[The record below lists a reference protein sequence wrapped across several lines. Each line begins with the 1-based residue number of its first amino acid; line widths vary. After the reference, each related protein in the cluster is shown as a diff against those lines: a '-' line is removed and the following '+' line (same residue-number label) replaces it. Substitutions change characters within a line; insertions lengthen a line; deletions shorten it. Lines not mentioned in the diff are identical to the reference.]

1 MTADD
6 NKNEQQQVKQ
16 EPINQQPINQESHLA
31 ATSSSH
37 LDKIANHSDEN
48 KLPAPDLSAPNLS
61 HSISNHQQAV
71 SNRQQESLTNHAK
84 DNLASNVAN
93 TGNGGYLEL
102 LEERPVINKE
112 RLDVGKVTVT
122 KHTRSKTIEVPI
134 ELVEEY
140 ITVRTDYRDAES
152 QDLLSGNYDDK
163 DILRHVEPALDSKA
177 VVTINGKQVEIGDAP
192 IEIVLSRQVA
202 TITKDT
208 HVIQEIEIN
217 KTTHTHTDSI
227 QVALQHEE
235 LDVNEEGYLAHQQDN
250 NTVYKK

>member
-1 MTADD
+1 MINDD
-6 NKNEQQQVKQ
+6 NKVKPQQT
-16 EPINQQPINQESHLA
+16 NQQASLATDSTSHLEQ
-31 ATSSSH
+31 
-37 LDKIANHSDEN
+37 IANHSGEN
-48 KLPAPDLSAPNLS
+48 KLPAPNLSATDLSNTHQQQTVSSRSQEGSANNLS
-61 HSISNHQQAV
+61 ANLANHQ
-71 SNRQQESLTNHAK
+71 T
-84 DNLASNVAN
+84 D

-122 KHTRSKTIEVPI
+122 KHRRTKTIEVPI

-140 ITVRTDYRDAES
+140 ITVRTDYQDVES
-152 QDLLSGNYDDK
+152 QDLLSGDYDDK
-163 DILRHVEPALDSKA
+163 DILRHVEPSLDSKA

-192 IEIVLSRQVA
+192 IEIILSRQVA

-235 LDVNEEGYLAHQQDN
+235 LDVKEEGYLAHEQQSN
-250 NTVYKK
+250 AAYKK

>member
-1 MTADD
+1 MINDD
-6 NKNEQQQVKQ
+6 NKVKPQQTHPRSSLANAPN
-16 EPINQQPINQESHLA
+16 PISHLEQ
-31 ATSSSH
+31 
-37 LDKIANHSDEN
+37 IANHSGEN
-48 KLPAPDLSAPNLS
+48 KLPAPDLSATDLSNTHQQQTVSSSTQEGLENNLS
-61 HSISNHQQAV
+61 
-71 SNRQQESLTNHAK
+71 TNLV
-84 DNLASNVAN
+84 NYQ
-93 TGNGGYLEL
+93 TYPGNGGYLEL

-122 KHTRSKTIEVPI
+122 KHRRTKIIEIPI

-140 ITVRTDYRDAES
+140 ITVRTDYQDTES
-152 QDLLSGNYDDK
+152 QDLLSGDYDDK
-163 DILRHVEPALDSKA
+163 DILRHVEPSLDSKA

-235 LDVNEEGYLAHQQDN
+235 LDVKEEGYLAHEQQSNAAD
-250 NTVYKK
+250 KK

>member
-1 MTADD
+1 MINDD
-6 NKNEQQQVKQ
+6 NKVKPQQT
-16 EPINQQPINQESHLA
+16 NQQASLATDSTSHLEQIA
-31 ATSSSH
+31 SH
-37 LDKIANHSDEN
+37 SGEN
-48 KLPAPDLSAPNLS
+48 KLPAPDLSATDLSNTHQQQTVSSRSQEGLENNLS
-61 HSISNHQQAV
+61 TDLANHQ
-71 SNRQQESLTNHAK
+71 T
-84 DNLASNVAN
+84 D

-122 KHTRSKTIEVPI
+122 KHRRTKIIEVPI

-140 ITVRTDYRDAES
+140 ITVRTDYQDAES
-152 QDLLSGNYDDK
+152 QDLLSGDYDAK
-163 DILRHVEPALDSKA
+163 DILRHVEPSLDSKA

-235 LDVNEEGYLAHQQDN
+235 LDVKEEGYLAHEQQSNAAD
-250 NTVYKK
+250 KK

>member
-1 MTADD
+1 MINDD
-6 NKNEQQQVKQ
+6 KKIDPRQTHQRS
-16 EPINQQPINQESHLA
+16 PLATDPTSHLEQ
-31 ATSSSH
+31 
-37 LDKIANHSDEN
+37 IANHSGEN
-48 KLPAPDLSAPNLS
+48 KLPAPDLSATDLSNTHQQQTVSSRSQEGSANNLS
-61 HSISNHQQAV
+61 ANLANHQ
-71 SNRQQESLTNHAK
+71 T
-84 DNLASNVAN
+84 D

-122 KHTRSKTIEVPI
+122 KHRRTKTIEVPI

-140 ITVRTDYRDAES
+140 ITVRTDYQDVES
-152 QDLLSGNYDDK
+152 QDLLSGDYDDK

-227 QVALQHEE
+227 QLALQHEE
-235 LDVNEEGYLAHQQDN
+235 LDVKEEGYLAHEQQSNAAD
-250 NTVYKK
+250 KK

>member
-1 MTADD
+1 MINDD
-6 NKNEQQQVKQ
+6 NKVKPQQT
-16 EPINQQPINQESHLA
+16 NQQASLATDSTSHLEQ
-31 ATSSSH
+31 
-37 LDKIANHSDEN
+37 IANHSGEN
-48 KLPAPDLSAPNLS
+48 KLPAPDLSATDLSNTHQQQTVSSRSQEGLENNLS
-61 HSISNHQQAV
+61 
-71 SNRQQESLTNHAK
+71 T
-84 DNLASNVAN
+84 NLANHRTD

-122 KHTRSKTIEVPI
+122 KHRRTKTIEVPI

-140 ITVRTDYRDAES
+140 MTVRTDYQDAES
-152 QDLLSGNYDDK
+152 QDLLSGDYDDK
-163 DILRHVEPALDSKA
+163 DILRHVEPSLDSKA

-192 IEIVLSRQVA
+192 IEIILSRQVA

-235 LDVNEEGYLAHQQDN
+235 LDVKEEGYLAHEQQSN
-250 NTVYKK
+250 AAYKK

>member
-1 MTADD
+1 MINDD
-6 NKNEQQQVKQ
+6 NKVKPQQT
-16 EPINQQPINQESHLA
+16 NQQASLATDSTSHLEQ
-31 ATSSSH
+31 
-37 LDKIANHSDEN
+37 IANHSGEN
-48 KLPAPDLSAPNLS
+48 KLPAPDLSATDLSNTHQQQTVSSRSQEGLENNLS
-61 HSISNHQQAV
+61 
-71 SNRQQESLTNHAK
+71 T
-84 DNLASNVAN
+84 NLANHRTD

-122 KHTRSKTIEVPI
+122 KHRRTKTIEVPI

-140 ITVRTDYRDAES
+140 ITVRTVYQDVQS
-152 QDLLSGNYDDK
+152 QDLLSGDYDDK
-163 DILRHVEPALDSKA
+163 DILRHVEPSLDSKA

-192 IEIVLSRQVA
+192 IEIILSRQVA

-235 LDVNEEGYLAHQQDN
+235 LDVKEEGYLAHEQQSNAAD
-250 NTVYKK
+250 KK